1 VKLIDKLSR
10 YFDNGPSRI
19 FAIPD
24 TQIAR
29 SGDDDHMSKITL
41 AERFIDGVRIESAY
55 AANPDADNLILIHG
69 GCHGSWAFEKIMP
82 FMAEAGWNA
91 HAINWYGH
99 NGSVSL
105 ESSLAIKRSIAEV
118 ATEIRKAAS
127 LFDKPPIL
135 VAHSM
140 GGLAAQKYAEN
151 NPVRALVLLAPVV
164 PLEAGASEVPLPLD
178 ESVMWGPPPFEIARE
193 LFFQGLSEQEA
204 QKYYG
209 RLCAESPRSVFEAT
223 RFTISIEPSRITCP
237 VLAFEA
243 TDDRLVPPPAVE
255 RMAKL
260 YGADYRLLEGRG
272 HSLTLEPRWPET
284 CVVIRDW
291 LAAKFR

>member
-1 VKLIDKLSR
+1 
-10 YFDNGPSRI
+10 
-19 FAIPD
+19 
-24 TQIAR
+24 
-29 SGDDDHMSKITL
+29 MSKITV
-41 AERFIDGVRIESAY
+41 AERSIDGVRIESAY
-55 AANPDADNLILIHG
+55 AASPDADNLILIHG
-69 GCHGSWAFEKIMP
+69 GCHGSWAFKKIMP

-99 NGSVSL
+99 NGSAAL
-105 ESSLAIKRSIAEV
+105 DASLALTRSIEDV
-118 ATEIRKAAS
+118 ATEIHKAAS

-140 GGLAAQKYAEN
+140 GGLAAQKYAEKY
-151 NPVRALVLLAPVV
+151 PVRALVLLAPVV
-164 PLEAGASEVPLPLD
+164 PSQAGASEVPLPLD

-204 QKYYG
+204 QGYYR

-223 RFTISIEPSRITCP
+223 RFTVSIDPSRITCP

-243 TDDRLVPPPAVE
+243 ANDRLVPAPAVE

-260 YGADYRLLEGRG
+260 YGADYRLLEDRG
-272 HSLTLEPRWPET
+272 HSLTLEPRWAET
-284 CVVIRDW
+284 CAVIRDW